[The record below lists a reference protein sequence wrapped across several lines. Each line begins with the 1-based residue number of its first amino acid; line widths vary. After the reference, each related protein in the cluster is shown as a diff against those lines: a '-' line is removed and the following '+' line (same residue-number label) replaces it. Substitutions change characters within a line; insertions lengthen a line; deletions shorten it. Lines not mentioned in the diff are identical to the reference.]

1 MAISFSKYIDIT
13 SGVGA
18 GASVRQRDLIGRLFT
33 TSELLPTG
41 SMVEMTTSDDVK
53 NYFGADSEEYRRAL
67 VYFGFVSKNIV
78 SPKKISFASFTPDA
92 TAPKVFGGKITSNV
106 ASFES
111 ITNGSINVTMGAT
124 TNAITGIDFTGVAT
138 LSDVAD
144 AIKAA
149 INDETGTMWTA
160 ADVTYDA
167 VNKRFNLT
175 GGAAGTAAM
184 NIQAGGT
191 GTNIATLIN
200 WIEGA
205 DPILYARFSDGA
217 AVQTYADCASESAS
231 VNNNFGSFEFLPIQG
246 AGLVYMPLADAVD
259 VAVWNDSENVKFI
272 FCLGVFYTDTSD
284 YSDALLGYSGTALTL
299 VEDTLT
305 DYQYPEMIP
314 MIVLAATDYTRRN
327 ATQNYMYQ
335 QVSGIDASV
344 TSTSISNA
352 LDLLRVNY
360 YGQTQTAGQK
370 ISFYQRGLMC
380 GGSTDP
386 VDMNTYANEL
396 WFKDA
401 CSAALMTL
409 LLALGK
415 VSANREG
422 RGQIINQLLS
432 IIDIALFNGTI
443 SIAKTLTNT
452 QKQYIDGI
460 TGIADSWRNIF
471 NVGYWLDVEIQSYV
485 TQDSRTEYKAV
496 YTICYSKD
504 DAIKKIEGTHILI

>member
-1 MAISFSKYIDIT
+1 MAISFSKYIDIV

-33 TSELLPTG
+33 TNELLPTG

-53 NYFGADSEEYRRAL
+53 NYFGADSEEYKRAL

-92 TAPKVFGGKITSNV
+92 TAPKVFGGKITSTV

-144 AIKAA
+144 VIKTAVNA
-149 INDETGTMWTA
+149 ETGTMWTA

-167 VNKRFNLT
+167 VNKRFNLV
-175 GGAAGTAAM
+175 GGSVGAAAM

-217 AVQTYADCASESAS
+217 AVQTYVDCVSESAS
-231 VNNNFGSFEFLPIQG
+231 ANNNFGSFEFLPIQG
-246 AGLVYMPLADAVD
+246 AGLVYMPLADAID
-259 VAVWNDSENVKFI
+259 VAVWNNSENIKFI
-272 FCLGVFYTDTSD
+272 FCLGVFYTDTND
-284 YSDALLGYSGTALTL
+284 YSDGLLGYSGTALTL
-299 VEDTLT
+299 VEDALV

-327 ATQNYMYQ
+327 AVQNYMYQ
-335 QVSGIDASV
+335 QVSGIDATV
-344 TSTSISNA
+344 TSTSISDA

-370 ISFYQRGLMC
+370 ISFYQRGLLC
-380 GGSTDP
+380 GGSTSP
-386 VDMNTYANEL
+386 TDMHTYANEL

-401 CSAALMTL
+401 CSASLMTL
-409 LLALGK
+409 LLALSK

-422 RGQIINQLLS
+422 RGQVLNQLLS
-432 IIDIALFNGTI
+432 VIDVALFNGTI
-443 SIAKTLTNT
+443 SVAKALTIT

-460 TGIADSWRNIF
+460 TGVADSWRTIV

-496 YTICYSKD
+496 YTLIYSKD
-504 DAIKKIEGTHILI
+504 DTVKKIEGTHILI